1 MALYV
6 TTFILGPLENNTY
19 LLADP
24 DTKKAVLIDPS
35 FDSQQVLDT
44 VERLKLELAEIWLT
58 HAHFDHIA
66 GASIAWRF
74 NPPLKIALHEDDLPL
89 WKHSGGASDWGIS
102 LDPSPE
108 PEILFFH
115 GQQMKLGNLAIE
127 VRHVPGHTPGHVMF
141 YIPDEK
147 LAFVGDVI
155 FYRGIGRTDFP
166 GGDFKQLIHSIQTQI
181 FTLPP
186 ETILLSGHGPETTV
200 AEEMANNP
208 FLR

>member
-1 MALYV
+1 MTLYV

-35 FDSQQVLDT
+35 FDSGQVLET
-44 VERLKLELAEIWLT
+44 IERLKLELAEIWLT

-66 GASIAWRF
+66 GTSIARRF
-74 NPPLKIALHEDDLPL
+74 NPPLKIALHENDLSL
-89 WKHSGGASDWGIS
+89 WKRSGGASDWGIR
-102 LDPSPE
+102 LDPAPE
-108 PEILFFH
+108 PEILLSH
-115 GQQMKLGNLAIE
+115 GQQMKLGDSMIE

-166 GGDFKQLIHSIQTQI
+166 GGDFRQLINSIQTQI

-186 ETILLSGHGPETTV
+186 ETTLLSGHGPETTV

>member
-35 FDSQQVLDT
+35 FDSEQVLET
-44 VERLKLELAEIWLT
+44 IERLKLDLIEIWLT

-66 GASIAWRF
+66 GTSIAWRF
-74 NPPLKIALHEDDLPL
+74 NPPLKIVLHENDLPL
-89 WKHSGGASDWGIS
+89 WKRSGGASDWGIR
-102 LDPSPE
+102 LEPAPE
-108 PEILFFH
+108 PENLFSH
-115 GQQMKLGNLAIE
+115 GQQMRLGNSMIE
-127 VRHVPGHTPGHVMF
+127 VRHVPGHTPGHVVF

-155 FYRGIGRTDFP
+155 FLSRHWTYRP
-166 GGDFKQLIHSIQTQI
+166 
-181 FTLPP
+181 
-186 ETILLSGHGPETTV
+186 SGWRFQ
-200 AEEMANNP
+200 AIDQ
-208 FLR
+208 